1 MTKPSL
7 QRMDAMFKTLVA
19 LLCTYFAAS
28 AFAKLG
34 ETVPQLVKR
43 FGKSY
48 TVESDAAGKRYKFR
62 SEKLSVDVLVANGV
76 SVAETYF
83 SDHPLTTGGE
93 PPNDIVRA
101 IFKINRS
108 GTRWVEM
115 DAAPFEAD
123 YALQSS
129 DHEYIP
135 LLRYT
140 RPQPENSI
148 WTMTVGQAR
157 VVRSVS
163 TATPSTPSP
172 ATTPLATQTPILTQA
187 LSATPVVVPSPPV
200 AVADTRGSSK
210 SNQWSPPQEICSHDN
225 NFCVKIVP
233 DKHPDG
239 CTLVVSS
246 KDRVLAQF
254 ATMGYLLD
262 VFYSADNSYVAINN
276 RRANAGDYLWV
287 ISLRDGQP
295 LKIPEDVATE
305 LGKKELGQIS
315 GDHFPPDRA
324 MPEVT
329 ALCPECTPD
338 NLNHPFL
345 FSRDWKSSD
354 ELNVVEEF
362 HFFGRGAYG
371 PGAPGV
377 WIAVNKIC
385 RITGKRLSLVKQSV
399 EKESQLSELVTRAWT
414 WSPFHVRQ

>member
-1 MTKPSL
+1 
-7 QRMDAMFKTLVA
+7 
-19 LLCTYFAAS
+19 
-28 AFAKLG
+28 
-34 ETVPQLVKR
+34 
-43 FGKSY
+43 
-48 TVESDAAGKRYKFR
+48 
-62 SEKLSVDVLVANGV
+62 
-76 SVAETYF
+76 
-83 SDHPLTTGGE
+83 
-93 PPNDIVRA
+93 
-101 IFKINRS
+101 
-108 GTRWVEM
+108 
-115 DAAPFEAD
+115 
-123 YALQSS
+123 
-129 DHEYIP
+129 
-135 LLRYT
+135 
-140 RPQPENSI
+140 
-148 WTMTVGQAR
+148 
-157 VVRSVS
+157 
-163 TATPSTPSP
+163 
-172 ATTPLATQTPILTQA
+172 
-187 LSATPVVVPSPPV
+187 
-200 AVADTRGSSK
+200 
-210 SNQWSPPQEICSHDN
+210 
-225 NFCVKIVP
+225 
-233 DKHPDG
+233 
-239 CTLVVSS
+239 
-246 KDRVLAQF
+246 
-254 ATMGYLLD
+254 MGYLLD

-315 GDHFPPDRA
+315 GDHFPLHRA

-329 ALCPECTPD
+329 ALCPECTTD

>member
-1 MTKPSL
+1 
-7 QRMDAMFKTLVA
+7 MDAMFKTLVA

-101 IFKINRS
+101 ILKINRS

-129 DHEYIP
+129 DHEYIA

-200 AVADTRGSSK
+200 AVADTRGHQNPTNGVRHKRFALTITIS
-210 SNQWSPPQEICSHDN
+210 
-225 NFCVKIVP
+225 
-233 DKHPDG
+233 
-239 CTLVVSS
+239 
-246 KDRVLAQF
+246 VLR
-254 ATMGYLLD
+254 
-262 VFYSADNSYVAINN
+262 S
-276 RRANAGDYLWV
+276 
-287 ISLRDGQP
+287 
-295 LKIPEDVATE
+295 
-305 LGKKELGQIS
+305 
-315 GDHFPPDRA
+315 
-324 MPEVT
+324 
-329 ALCPECTPD
+329 
-338 NLNHPFL
+338 
-345 FSRDWKSSD
+345 
-354 ELNVVEEF
+354 
-362 HFFGRGAYG
+362 
-371 PGAPGV
+371 
-377 WIAVNKIC
+377 C
-385 RITGKRLSLVKQSV
+385 RISIRTGVS
-399 EKESQLSELVTRAWT
+399 
-414 WSPFHVRQ
+414 